1 MPSTWGKPKF
11 EDRHLR
17 KRTRETT
24 QLDIYVYLCLYPIS
38 CIYTYVPQSKTYT
51 YYKYIYIY
59 DIQSVYISHPLSL
72 SLALSRSTSCFFM
85 WEFGCTQALLSTSGG
100 GWDEEPRLQRG
111 MQGEYDRRG
120 MKAAK
125 PKHRWSEDDDKAY
138 KGIMTLEF
146 SSNFKKRFVKGAF
159 S

>member
-1 MPSTWGKPKF
+1 
-11 EDRHLR
+11 
-17 KRTRETT
+17 
-24 QLDIYVYLCLYPIS
+24 
-38 CIYTYVPQSKTYT
+38 
-51 YYKYIYIY
+51 
-59 DIQSVYISHPLSL
+59 
-72 SLALSRSTSCFFM
+72 
-85 WEFGCTQALLSTSGG
+85 
-100 GWDEEPRLQRG
+100 